1 MSSERSSTVASPSAS
16 KSAVQHIALA
26 GNPNVG
32 KTTVF
37 NLLTGMRQ
45 KVANYPGVTVER
57 KSGPLKGPSD
67 VEVIDL
73 PGTYSLNP
81 KSMDERVAYDVL
93 VGRMEGE
100 GAPDA
105 VVCVVDATN
114 LERNLFLVTQIM
126 DLGLPVVVALNMM
139 DAAEENGIDI
149 DVDRLAEDLDVP
161 VVPIVARDG
170 KGTEALREAVFNVA
184 TGPSSDDRRPESARS
199 TNGEAEGEET
209 GGAEAGGVEAGGV
222 EAGGVEAGGV
232 EAGGEETGDWRWP
245 LQSAVARPVADLA
258 DRLAEEVP
266 DVPARQR
273 RFEALGAL
281 TSDPL
286 LEEWKERAPGFYE
299 AVRKARGELSERNVP
314 YRHAETM
321 GRYKWITPVASR
333 AVTKTKDDSERTLS
347 DKLDAVLTHR
357 IAGPSIFAAI
367 LLLIF
372 QAVFSW
378 AVPAM
383 DLIEAGV
390 GLAGQATRAVL
401 PGGVLED
408 LIVEGVITG
417 VGNVVVFLPQ
427 ILLLFFFLG
436 LMEDTGYMARTAFIM
451 DRLMRKMGLSGG
463 SVVPLISSYAC
474 AIPGIMAARTLDSE
488 RDRIIT
494 IMVAPLMSCS
504 ARLPVYTLFIAAFI
518 PAESLFGVIGTQG
531 LAMFSLY
538 VLGTVMAFVAAWVLK
553 TFVFTGSS
561 SMFIQELPP
570 YRAPQWTHL
579 VQRMW
584 GRVKLFAVR
593 AGKIILGASV
603 LLWILASFPKAD
615 VPADLQKQ
623 RDAARAQYQATV
635 DSVAAV
641 RGVAP
646 ATITQGR
653 GVPEPVAEAKAR
665 RDATL
670 SALSTEA
677 ASRQARQSFIGRFS
691 RTIEP
696 AMQPLGFD
704 WKITAGIV
712 SAIAAREVIISAL
725 STIYSVGTGEET
737 VLREALKSDTGPDG
751 KPVYTPLVAVS
762 LMVFFVFAL
771 QCMSTLAVAKRELNS
786 WFWPSVMWLY
796 MFALAYGFSLVIY
809 QGGQAL
815 GFGV

>member
-16 KSAVQHIALA
+16 ESAVQHIALA

-57 KSGPLKGPSD
+57 KSGPLKGQSD

-100 GAPDA
+100 EAPDA

-139 DAAEENGIDI
+139 DAAEENGIEI

-170 KGTEALREAVFNVA
+170 KGTEALREAVFDA
-184 TGPSSDDRRPESARS
+184 AAGSPSDERRPEAS
-199 TNGEAEGEET
+199 TRENG
-209 GGAEAGGVEAGGV
+209 
-222 EAGGVEAGGV
+222 

-245 LQSAVARPVADLA
+245 LQPAVARPVADLA

-299 AVRKARGELSERNVP
+299 AVRQAREELSERNVP

-321 GRYKWITPVASR
+321 GRYNWITPVASR
-333 AVTKTKDDSERTLS
+333 AVTQTTDDSERTLS

-357 IAGPSIFAAI
+357 IAGPAIFAGI

-401 PGGVLED
+401 PGGMLED

-417 VGNVVVFLPQ
+417 VGNVIVFLPQ

-451 DRLMRKMGLSGG
+451 DRLMRRMGLSGG

-570 YRAPQWTHL
+570 YRVPQWTHL

-584 GRVKLFAVR
+584 GRAKLFAVR

-603 LLWILASFPKAD
+603 LLWVLASFPKAD
-615 VPADLQKQ
+615 VPADLQER
-623 RDAARAQYQATV
+623 RDAARAQYAATI
-635 DSVAAV
+635 DSIAAA

-646 ATITQGR
+646 PAITEGAE
-653 GVPEPVAEAKAR
+653 VPEAVAEAKAR
-665 RDATL
+665 REA
-670 SALSTEA
+670 ALRSVSTEA
-677 ASRQARQSFIGRFS
+677 ARRQARQSFIGRFS

-696 AMQPLGFD
+696 AMEPLGFD

-737 VLREALKSDTGPDG
+737 VLREALKNDVGPDG
-751 KPVYTPLVAVS
+751 NPVYTPLVAVS

-809 QGGQAL
+809 QGGQML